1 MLQCEAQ
8 GEKPIGILWNMNN
21 KRLDPKSDSR
31 YTIREEIL
39 ANGVLSD
46 LSIKRTERSDSAL
59 FTCVA
64 TNAFGSDDTSINMI
78 VQGSFLMQ
86 VYKYNFLPASM
97 IFTFQFPSTE
107 VPEVPYGLKVLD
119 KSGRSVQ
126 LSWAAPYDGNSP
138 IKRYVIEYKISK
150 GSWETD
156 IDRVLVPGSQQN
168 VAGVFNLRPATTYH
182 LRIVA
187 ENEIGASDPS
197 DTVTIIT
204 AEEAPSGPPTSIRV
218 DDLDQHT
225 LKVSRNFST
234 LLQS

>member
-1 MLQCEAQ
+1 MKVQNLRSN
-8 GEKPIGILWNMNN
+8 LYN
-21 KRLDPKSDSR
+21 
-31 YTIREEIL
+31 
-39 ANGVLSD
+39 VL
-46 LSIKRTERSDSAL
+46 I
-59 FTCVA
+59 
-64 TNAFGSDDTSINMI
+64 
-78 VQGSFLMQ
+78 
-86 VYKYNFLPASM
+86 
-97 IFTFQFPSTE
+97 E

-187 ENEIGASDPS
+187 ENEIGTSDPS

-204 AEEAPSGPPTSIRV
+204 AEEVPSGPPTSVRV
-218 DDLDQHT
+218 EALDQHT
-225 LKVSRNFST
+225 LKVTMGTITLCFSIQNRNMK
-234 LLQS
+234 L

>member
-1 MLQCEAQ
+1 M
-8 GEKPIGILWNMNN
+8 
-21 KRLDPKSDSR
+21 
-31 YTIREEIL
+31 
-39 ANGVLSD
+39 
-46 LSIKRTERSDSAL
+46 
-59 FTCVA
+59 
-64 TNAFGSDDTSINMI
+64 
-78 VQGSFLMQ
+78 
-86 VYKYNFLPASM
+86 
-97 IFTFQFPSTE
+97 
-107 VPEVPYGLKVLD
+107 D

-187 ENEIGASDPS
+187 ENEIGTSDPS

-204 AEEAPSGPPTSIRV
+204 AEEAPSGPPTSVRV
-218 DDLDQHT
+218 DALDQHT
-225 LKVSRNFST
+225 LKVTISKLNFP
-234 LLQS
+234 